1 MALTTINSDGVKDD
15 SIVNA
20 DIKSDAAIA
29 GSKIAPDFG
38 SQNIITTGSVHINGT
53 PAWTE
58 TGGDYGNLSIRGTT
72 SSSSG
77 FINLGN
83 GAAATNSGFDLAR
96 IKIHNGATEVARIT
110 GITGDGNNDSGEL
123 WFATQA
129 SGGSLTTALVIDKDQ
144 KVGIKTTSPIVA
156 LDVNGE
162 IALPHNN
169 TIRWHDSG
177 STRVDMYGDSSN
189 NLIIR
194 NNSGNAISTLSSAG
208 NLTLTGNLVVASGK
222 GIDFSAQ
229 TGTQE
234 SDSATGG
241 TGAELLNHY
250 EEGTWTPTLTS
261 GTGSNS
267 CSYSN
272 QNGYFTRVG
281 NLVHIDFYVNFSNGS
296 FGGSGTRLNGLPFSA
311 LNWGAGSVFLHN
323 WNFQD
328 DAANIICHTSGNTT
342 LYLYVT
348 RDNGSWQELENTT
361 SGQIIGACTYR
372 TGAA

>member
-1 MALTTINSDGVKDD
+1 MFNGNL
-15 SIVNA
+15 
-20 DIKSDAAIA
+20 
-29 GSKIAPDFG
+29 
-38 SQNIITTGSVHINGT
+38 NII
-53 PAWTE
+53 
-58 TGGDYGNLSIRGTT
+58 DGNL
-72 SSSSG
+72 
-77 FINLGN
+77 
-83 GAAATNSGFDLAR
+83 
-96 IKIHNGATEVARIT
+96 
-110 GITGDGNNDSGEL
+110 
-123 WFATQA
+123 Q
-129 SGGSLTTALVIDKDQ
+129 
-144 KVGIKTTSPIVA
+144 
-156 LDVNGE
+156 
-162 IALPHNN
+162 
-169 TIRWHDSG
+169 
-177 STRVDMYGDSSN
+177 
-189 NLIIR
+189 
-194 NNSGNAISTLSSAG
+194 
-208 NLTLTGNLVVASGK
+208 VASGH

-261 GTGSNS
+261 GTGTNT
-267 CSYSN
+267 CTYSN

-328 DAANIICHTSGNTT
+328 DAANIICHTSGNST
-342 LYLYVT
+342 LYLYTT
-348 RDNGSWQELENTT
+348 RDNASWQELDNTT